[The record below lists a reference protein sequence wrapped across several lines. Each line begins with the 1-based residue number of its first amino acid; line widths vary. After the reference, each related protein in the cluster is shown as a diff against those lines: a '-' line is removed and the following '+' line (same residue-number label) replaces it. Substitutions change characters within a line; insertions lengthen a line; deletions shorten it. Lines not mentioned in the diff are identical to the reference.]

1 MGDGTDR
8 LGGGTGRQR
17 HVERTDMKNGEK
29 GSEVGG
35 RWLLKAPG
43 AWGGEGK
50 RGGGRLSASW
60 GRRRSGEGGPAWHR
74 RDSSRLL
81 R

>member
-1 MGDGTDR
+1 MGDGMDR

-43 AWGGEGK
+43 A
-50 RGGGRLSASW
+50 
-60 GRRRSGEGGPAWHR
+60 
-74 RDSSRLL
+74 
-81 R
+81 